1 MFAELTVTT
10 SFTFLTGASQP
21 EELVC
26 QAAALGYRALAITDH
41 CSLAG
46 VVRAH
51 QAGRDLDIQLII
63 GSRFAVPIA
72 GQEPGTP
79 ATLVLLAPDRAGYAE
94 LSGLIT
100 RARRRTGKGH
110 YDLQLADIERQ
121 VRHCLAILLPGGD
134 NGPDRQHLGALQ
146 PLFPDRLWIG
156 CALLQDGDD
165 QQRYQYLYQLA
176 DDHCLPLVAV
186 NDVHMHEAARQPLQ
200 DVLTAIRLGVPI
212 QQLGSRR
219 FPNQERHLRPL
230 KRLQQIYPPALL
242 AESLAIAERCTFSLD
257 ELRYQY
263 PQEVVPETMTPAAY
277 LRALVED
284 GARERWPEG
293 VPAAIRTLIDKE
305 LALIR
310 ELQYEYYFLTVY
322 DIVAFARSRNI
333 FCQGR
338 GSAANSAVCY
348 CLHITEVDP
357 SRSQLLFERFI
368 SRERDEPPDIDVDFE
383 HERREEVIQ
392 YIYRKYGRDRAA
404 LAATVISYRLRSAIR
419 DVGRALGIEA
429 QRVAQISKHL
439 AWWDRPDKLPERFA
453 EAGLTDSRLARWYQQ
468 LVVDLLGF
476 PRHLSQHVGGFVI
489 TRDPVH
495 TLVPVENAAMA
506 ERTIIQWD
514 KDDLESLGLMKV
526 DVLALGM
533 LTAIRKMLT
542 DVNRYR
548 DTPLAIQ
555 DIPPEDP
562 ATYAMLSK
570 GDSVGVFQVESRA
583 QMNMLPRLRPETFYD
598 LVIEVAIVRPGPIQG
613 DMVHPYLRR
622 RHGQEKIDYP
632 DARIHGVLSR
642 TLGIPIFQEQVIQLA
657 MVAAGFSGG
666 EADQLRRAMARWGK
680 SGELLQF
687 QKKVIGGML
696 ANGYDQDYA
705 ERIFEQMKGFG
716 GYGFPESHAA
726 SFALLVYLSAW
737 LKRHHTS
744 AFYCGLLN
752 SLPMGF
758 YSPSQLIQDARRH
771 GIEVRPADVDH
782 SHWDY
787 TLEDRTRVALGV
799 QPALRMGLRQIKGF
813 NEDAAGRLV
822 NARTQAPFQ
831 SLQDLCERA
840 ALNPHERDCLVTG
853 NTVPRLGGH
862 RHQASWEMQGIQ
874 EARPLLAHERQGSL
888 RDGVALDAPSECDTM
903 LADYRHLSLTLGRH
917 PLALLRHLPPFSR
930 CQTARA
936 LKQLPHGRFVRLAGL
951 VTNRQ
956 RPGTASGVMFMTL
969 EDETGNSNVV
979 IWRDLQEQFRQVLL
993 ASPLVVLKGTLE
1005 KTPEGIIHV
1014 IAGHLEDASHHLQTL
1029 EVRSRDF
1036 Q

>member
-1 MFAELTVTT
+1 MFAELTVTS

-21 EELVC
+21 EELVLR
-26 QAAALGYRALAITDH
+26 AAELGYQALAITDH

-51 QAGRDLDIQLII
+51 QAARQCHIQLII
-63 GSRFAVPIA
+63 GSRFRVPLQ
-72 GQEPGTP
+72 GTDTP
-79 ATLVLLAPDRAGYAE
+79 ADLVLLAPERHAYAE
-94 LSGLIT
+94 LSALIT
-100 RARRRTGKGH
+100 RARRRAQKGD
-110 YDLQLADIERQ
+110 YDLRLIDIERQ
-121 VRHCLAILLPGGD
+121 IRHCLAILLPAGD
-134 NGPDRQHLGALQ
+134 GSIDHPHLATLA
-146 PLFPDRLWIG
+146 PLFSERLWLG
-156 CALLQDGDD
+156 CALLQDSND
-165 QQRYQYLYQLA
+165 QQRYRYLYQLA
-176 DDHCLPLVAV
+176 DHHALPLVAV
-186 NDVHMHEAARQPLQ
+186 NDVHMHVPARQPLQ
-200 DVLTAIRLGVPI
+200 DALTAIRLGVPI

-219 FPNQERHLRPL
+219 FPNQERHLRSL
-230 KRLQQIYPPALL
+230 QRLQQIYPPALL
-242 AESLAIAERCTFSLD
+242 AESLAIAGRCTFSLD

-263 PQEVVPETMTPAAY
+263 PQEVVPENMTPAAY

-293 VPAAIRTLIDKE
+293 VPASIRTLIDKE

-322 DIVAFARSRNI
+322 DIVAFARSRGI

-368 SRERDEPPDIDVDFE
+368 SKERDEPPDIDVDFE

-392 YIYRKYGRDRAA
+392 YIYRKYGRERAA

-419 DVGRALGIEA
+419 DVGRALGIEV
-429 QRVAQISKHL
+429 QRVEQISKHL
-439 AWWDRPDKLPERFA
+439 AWWDRPEKLPERFA
-453 EAGLTDSRLARWYQQ
+453 EAGLKDSRLAQWYQQ
-468 LVVDLLGF
+468 LVVELLGF

-495 TLVPVENAAMA
+495 TLVPVENAAMP

-542 DVNRYR
+542 EVNRYR
-548 DTPLAIQ
+548 DKPLMVQ

-696 ANGYDQDYA
+696 ANGYDHDYA

-787 TLEDRTRVALGV
+787 TLEERPRMALGV

-813 NEDAAGRLV
+813 NEEAAARLV
-822 NARTQAPFQ
+822 SARTHAGFR

-840 ALNPHERDCLVTG
+840 ALNPHERDCLVAG
-853 NTVPRLGGH
+853 NSVPRLGGH

-874 EARPLLAHERQGSL
+874 EARPLLEHERQGSL

-903 LADYRHLSLTLGRH
+903 LADYQHLSLTLGRH
-917 PLALLRHLPPFSR
+917 PLALLRHQAPFNR
-930 CQTARA
+930 CHSARQ
-936 LKQLPHGRFVRLAGL
+936 LRQLPHGRFVRLAGL

-979 IWRDLQEQFRQVLL
+979 IWKDLQEQYRQVLL
-993 ASPLVVLKGTLE
+993 ASPMVILKGTLE

-1014 IAGHLEDASHHLQTL
+1014 IAGHLEDASHHLAAL
-1029 EVRSRDF
+1029 EVRSRNF